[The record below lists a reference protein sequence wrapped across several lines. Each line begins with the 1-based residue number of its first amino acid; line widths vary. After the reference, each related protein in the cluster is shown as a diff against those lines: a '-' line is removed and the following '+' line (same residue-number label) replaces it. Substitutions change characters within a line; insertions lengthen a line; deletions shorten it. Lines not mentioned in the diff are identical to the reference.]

1 MKQQL
6 ANLRTRRFWLMML
19 GLVILSAG
27 IALFRLARLGN
38 DPFTGM
44 CFAISDR
51 FSVSLGHVELAINAV
66 LFVGMCFSLRHRIG
80 WGTLFNA
87 FLVGYVVEFFA
98 KLFEALYQPSG
109 LAAQIVVCMLA
120 LLITCLGCSLYL
132 NADMGASPYDATA
145 LALAHHTPVK
155 FFLCRM
161 ATDGLCAIACWQLG
175 GILGLGTI
183 LAAFCMG
190 PFISMFDKLVSEPLF
205 RGC

>member
-19 GLVILSAG
+19 GLVIMSAG

-161 ATDGLCAIACWQLG
+161 ATDGLCAVACWQLG

-190 PFISMFDKLVSEPLF
+190 PFISKIGRAHV
-205 RGC
+205 

>member
-19 GLVILSAG
+19 GLVIMSAG

-87 FLVGYVVEFFA
+87 FLVGYVGEFFA
-98 KLFEALYQPSG
+98 KLFEALETQTQEKARQARN
-109 LAAQIVVCMLA
+109 LKAVCAADC
-120 LLITCLGCSLYL
+120 
-132 NADMGASPYDATA
+132 GAGVYAGA
-145 LALAHHTPVK
+145 AHHLPGVQPVPERRHGR
-155 FFLCRM
+155 FALRCH
-161 ATDGLCAIACWQLG
+161 
-175 GILGLGTI
+175 
-183 LAAFCMG
+183 G
-190 PFISMFDKLVSEPLF
+190 PGAGAPHP
-205 RGC
+205 R

>member
-19 GLVILSAG
+19 GLVIMSAG

-145 LALAHHTPVK
+145 LALAHHTPV
-155 FFLCRM
+155 LPLPHGHRWPVCRR
-161 ATDGLCAIACWQLG
+161 L
-175 GILGLGTI
+175 
-183 LAAFCMG
+183 LAAG
-190 PFISMFDKLVSEPLF
+190 RHSGAGHHS
-205 RGC
+205 GCLLHGAVHLHVRQAG

>member
-19 GLVILSAG
+19 GLVIMSAG

-51 FSVSLGHVELAINAV
+51 FSVSLGHVELAINAI
-66 LFVGMCFSLRHRIG
+66 LF
-80 WGTLFNA
+80 
-87 FLVGYVVEFFA
+87 VGYVVEFFSN
-98 KLFEALYQPSG
+98 LFEKLYQPSG

-161 ATDGLCAIACWQLG
+161 ATDGLCAVACWQLG

>member
-1 MKQQL
+1 M
-6 ANLRTRRFWLMML
+6 
-19 GLVILSAG
+19 
-27 IALFRLARLGN
+27 
-38 DPFTGM
+38 
-44 CFAISDR
+44 
-51 FSVSLGHVELAINAV
+51 ELAINAI
-66 LFVGMCFSLRHRIG
+66 LFVVMCFSLRHRIG

-87 FLVGYVVEFFA
+87 FLVGYVVEFFSN
-98 KLFEALYQPSG
+98 LFEKLYQPSG

-161 ATDGLCAIACWQLG
+161 ATDGLCAVACWQLG

-183 LAAFCMG
+183 LAAVCMG

>member
-19 GLVILSAG
+19 GLVIMSAG

-51 FSVSLGHVELAINAV
+51 FSVSLGHVELAINAI
-66 LFVGMCFSLRHRIG
+66 LFVVMCFSLRHRIG

-87 FLVGYVVEFFA
+87 FLVGYVVEFFSN
-98 KLFEALYQPSG
+98 LFEKLYQPSG

-161 ATDGLCAIACWQLG
+161 ATDGLCAVACWQLG

-183 LAAFCMG
+183 LAAVCMG

>member
-87 FLVGYVVEFFA
+87 FLVGYAVEFFA
-98 KLFEALYQPSG
+98 KLFEARYQ
-109 LAAQIVVCMLA
+109 
-120 LLITCLGCSLYL
+120 CS
-132 NADMGASPYDATA
+132 
-145 LALAHHTPVK
+145 
-155 FFLCRM
+155 
-161 ATDGLCAIACWQLG
+161 CAI
-175 GILGLGTI
+175 
-183 LAAFCMG
+183 
-190 PFISMFDKLVSEPLF
+190 K
-205 RGC
+205 